1 MIRKVDFLVVLAQ
14 SGDAV
19 IEPHAGVSIAQ
30 FAHSLAVAYIGMGN
44 NDQALAWLEKAYRE
58 HSGSLTALKVDPIY
72 DPLRSD
78 LRFQAFGRDPVSQF
92 QPFYNGGL

>member
-44 NDQALAWLEKAYRE
+44 NGPGFGLAGK
-58 HSGSLTALKVDPIY
+58 SLQRTF
-72 DPLRSD
+72 R
-78 LRFQAFGRDPVSQF
+78 
-92 QPFYNGGL
+92 